1 MNDLV
6 ISTCGQAP
14 STDLRGMVCMP
25 NGKGRGQEGVLSD
38 VVPESFILSGL
49 KSVFL

>member
-1 MNDLV
+1 MIQEAGYVGL
-6 ISTCGQAP
+6 
-14 STDLRGMVCMP
+14 M
-25 NGKGRGQEGVLSD
+25 GREGEEGVLSD

>member
-1 MNDLV
+1 MNELV
-6 ISTCGQAP
+6 SAYGQARLSDP
-14 STDLRGMVCMP
+14 RGRVYRP

-38 VVPESFILSGL
+38 VPESFILHDL